1 MMTVKGRWH
10 EATKL
15 VSYLEKKQLG
25 IANFPSLFTR
35 DIHTKRFGKASL
47 TMSGSGKRSDLEKI
61 QGSSCLDSPS
71 PWD

>member
-15 VSYLEKKQLG
+15 VSYLKKKQLG

-47 TMSGSGKRSDLEKI
+47 TMSGSGKRSD
-61 QGSSCLDSPS
+61 G
-71 PWD
+71 